1 MGGQQ
6 KVVKTLQ
13 AVIGFSG
20 YGGCEKQLNAFGTE
34 HPGGRITAFEGC
46 CPTKPKFIFIS
57 VFDFSIHTYFVA
69 DLVYKLC
76 IGCPRCRTLIS

>member
-13 AVIGFSG
+13 AVIGLSG
-20 YGGCEKQLNAFGTE
+20 YEGCEKQLNAFGTE

-46 CPTKPKFIFIS
+46 CPTKPKNAPPGLPS
-57 VFDFSIHTYFVA
+57 GRNDHS
-69 DLVYKLC
+69 
-76 IGCPRCRTLIS
+76 